1 MVSKIKKQLQT
12 KSAVVPGAERGI
24 WTLAPVSRPTPLAG
38 EPLHHLGIS
47 ACWILKNITPTI
59 KKIGAEG
66 GIRTHVTVK
75 SNGFQDRLV
84 MTASIPLR
92 VSALLLYH
100 AEIQLSRL
108 FFKKITQLPWRKLRD
123 GKYTWFRPIHTGFA
137 GRRFLV
143 TVIILSGRRFRWT
156 LQRPCTA

>member
-12 KSAVVPGAERGI
+12 KSAVVPGAERDLNPRAGFP
-24 WTLAPVSRPTPLAG
+24 TYSLSRGAPSPLG
-38 EPLHHLGIS
+38 YFRMLN
-47 ACWILKNITPTI
+47 LKNITPTI

-108 FFKKITQLPWRKLRD
+108 FFKKITQLP
-123 GKYTWFRPIHTGFA
+123 
-137 GRRFLV
+137 
-143 TVIILSGRRFRWT
+143 
-156 LQRPCTA
+156 